1 MTLTLISCSHDD
13 GGCHVIRNAVKD
25 VDGNKYDAVR
35 IGKQVWM
42 QSNLRTTHFRD
53 GSEIPQGTMQDWSR
67 KNPYFYRPTLQD
79 IPLYDEKTW
88 GCYYNW
94 PAVNDERGLCP
105 KGWHVPTDAEWTEM
119 EEFVGSKK
127 QFVYGDDPSNIAKA
141 LASTVGWVSVDTWS
155 PPEYSGGSAT
165 EGSPGFEPEKN
176 NSTGFSAM
184 PISDYDVAING
195 IFGSSADF
203 WSATEASN
211 TSDYYYVYEANE
223 KAINRCISFEYPILC
238 KGPWFKFK
246 GLSVRCVR
254 D

>member
-1 MTLTLISCSHDD
+1 MKISLCFLSSLLLIMTLTLISCSHDD

-119 EEFVGSKK
+119 EEFVGSKNHVGK
-127 QFVYGDDPSNIAKA
+127 KIVIARQALMDWLSEGDTNGKKA
-141 LASTVGWVSVDTWS
+141 
-155 PPEYSGGSAT
+155 
-165 EGSPGFEPEKN
+165 
-176 NSTGFSAM
+176 
-184 PISDYDVAING
+184 
-195 IFGSSADF
+195 
-203 WSATEASN
+203 
-211 TSDYYYVYEANE
+211 
-223 KAINRCISFEYPILC
+223 C
-238 KGPWFKFK
+238 
-246 GLSVRCVR
+246 
-254 D
+254 